1 MRTQQQWVKARSCNI
16 VFKDPT
22 KLKFAPLP
30 YFVPLYRGSSWSA
43 MSNAGWAPAS
53 MVQRH
58 RSRTV
63 ATRPRSSILMTASTD
78 RRLSL
83 GEHQNARNLAWS
95 NPSKGAV
102 EPDCAKIESGDKRG
116 AMLSLSD
123 RRLAKRKC
131 LAIELYETEK
141 AYVNILA
148 LVDKVRG
155 FKLTSVLLYPI
166 AEFTPRFST
175 CSFA

>member
-1 MRTQQQWVKARSCNI
+1 
-16 VFKDPT
+16 
-22 KLKFAPLP
+22 
-30 YFVPLYRGSSWSA
+30 
-43 MSNAGWAPAS
+43 
-53 MVQRH
+53 
-58 RSRTV
+58 
-63 ATRPRSSILMTASTD
+63 MTASTD

-95 NPSKGAV
+95 NPRNGSL
-102 EPDCAKIESGDKRG
+102 EPVCTKIESGGKGG
-116 AMLSLSD
+116 AAHTLSD
-123 RRLAKRKC
+123 RRLVKRKC

-141 AYVNILA
+141 AYVDILA

-175 CSFA
+175 YSFA